1 LGESFA
7 IVLLLE
13 VVIEYTT
20 TTGGTK
26 MFGCQQV
33 LIKPDKD
40 LQAILEFICSEAN
53 KLHNCA
59 VYYARQM
66 YFNAHCYVRPFDLIN
81 ELKRNSHYGA
91 LCAQAAQQ
99 VCGAVGE
106 SMKSFKGLLKLFH
119 EGRLEFRPKPPN
131 YREKGGLHLVAY
143 PKQALGKKLVNG
155 QIVIPLG
162 QKVQAWFGLKNF
174 KLTMPSNLEYS
185 EIREIRILPRNGCFY
200 AEFVY
205 KLKPVVVNLDPNKAL
220 GIDPGL
226 GNWLTC
232 VSNAGTSFI
241 VDGLQ
246 LKSANNWYNKQI
258 ATLKA
263 GKTQGFWSNR
273 LASITEK
280 RNRQMR
286 DAVNKTARIVIDHCL
301 DQGIG
306 TIVFGW
312 NKGQKDSINLGGKT
326 NQKFVQVPTA
336 RLKTRIE
343 QLCEQYGIRFV
354 ETEESY
360 TSQASFVDQDELPT
374 FGAKP
379 EGWQSSGKRTKR
391 GIFRT
396 ALKQYINADCNGAAN
411 ILRKVAT
418 TLGLDL
424 SGVSMG
430 ALTRPI
436 RIRFWMPVNQSGE
449 ARLQPAS

>member
-1 LGESFA
+1 
-7 IVLLLE
+7 
-13 VVIEYTT
+13 
-20 TTGGTK
+20 
-26 MFGCQQV
+26 MFGCQQI
-33 LIKPDKD
+33 LIKPDKE
-40 LQAILEFICSEAN
+40 LQAILEFICGEAN

-66 YFNAHCYVRPFDLIN
+66 YFKAHRFVRPFDLIN

-106 SMKSFKGLLKLFH
+106 AMKAFKGSLKLFR
-119 EGRLEFRPKPPN
+119 EGGLEFRPQPPN
-131 YREKGGLHLVAY
+131 YRDKGGLHLISY
-143 PKQALGKKLVNG
+143 PKQALGKKLVDG
-155 QIVIPLG
+155 QIVVPLG

-174 KLTMPSNLEYS
+174 TIPMPSNLDYAD
-185 EIREIRILPRNGCFY
+185 IRELRILPRNGCFY

-205 KLKPVVVNLDPNKAL
+205 KADAVDVALDPDKAL

-226 GNWLTC
+226 NNWLTC
-232 VSNAGTSFI
+232 VSNVGTSFVI
-241 VDGLQ
+241 DGRQ
-246 LKSANNWYNKQI
+246 LKSVNNWYNKQI
-258 ATLKA
+258 AMLKE
-263 GKTQGFWSNR
+263 GKPQGFWSNR
-273 LASITEK
+273 LAAITEK

-286 DAVNKTARIVIDHCL
+286 DAVNKAARLVVNHCL
-301 DQGIG
+301 EQGIG
-306 TIVFGW
+306 TVVFGW
-312 NKGQKDSINLGGKT
+312 NKGQRQEINLGAKT
-326 NQKFVQVPTA
+326 NQKFVQIPTA
-336 RLKTRIE
+336 RLKTRIA

-360 TSQASFVDQDELPT
+360 TSKASFVDQDELPT

-396 ALKQYINADCNGAAN
+396 ALNQYINADCNGAAN

-418 TLGLDL
+418 TLGIEL

-436 RIRFWMPVNQSGE
+436 RIRFWMPVQRKSGE
-449 ARLQPAS
+449 ARVYPAS